1 MKERMKLRKV
11 NKRILIPVIVIVV
24 LVSTGLGYTLL
35 KRSSIAN
42 TVEQTGYQTAQV
54 RRGTLTISASG
65 TGSLVGGQ
73 KTNLSF
79 TASGTVAS
87 ISVAVGDKVTE
98 GQELARIADISALQ
112 SALTT
117 AELDLKAANQNLE
130 KVKNSAATN
139 LANAALTLANAQK
152 ELEDAQSNV
161 LTAEMARCDQ
171 DTTDVYYAA
180 YMKAQ
185 EALNALDQSNTNH
198 DYYLNVILPAKTK
211 VEQAYATYQYCAG
224 YTQYEID
231 SSQATLTLAEAAVKE
246 AEVELAELK
255 ANNGIDP
262 ADLAVAETNV
272 AAAQIA
278 YDNAFATLKGTTIYA
293 PFDGTILSIEG
304 EVGDEVGTSSFITIA
319 DLVHPEVEFW
329 VDETDLD
336 KVSEGTSAKVT
347 FDAIPN
353 KVFEGTVTEINPTL
367 QTISG
372 YQVVQGII
380 QLDLSNEDDS
390 VVVIEGLNASV
401 EVIGGEAENALLV
414 PVEAVHDLGDGQ
426 YGVFVVGTNG
436 KLTLTVVEIGLSDST
451 YTVVTSGLKE
461 GDVVTT
467 GIMETQS

>member
-1 MKERMKLRKV
+1 
-11 NKRILIPVIVIVV
+11 
-24 LVSTGLGYTLL
+24 
-35 KRSSIAN
+35 
-42 TVEQTGYQTAQV
+42 
-54 RRGTLTISASG
+54 
-65 TGSLVGGQ
+65 
-73 KTNLSF
+73 
-79 TASGTVAS
+79 
-87 ISVAVGDKVTE
+87 VGDKVTE

-185 EALNALDQSNTNH
+185 EALNALDQSNTNQ

-246 AEVELAELK
+246 AEEELAELK

-319 DLVHPEVEFW
+319 DLVYPEVEFW

>member
-11 NKRILIPVIVIVV
+11 NKRILIPVIVVVV
-24 LVSTGLGYTLL
+24 LATTGLGYTLW
-35 KRSSIAN
+35 KKSTSGN
-42 TVEQTGYQTAQV
+42 TTEQTGYQTAQV

-73 KTNLSF
+73 KTSLSF

-98 GQELARIADISALQ
+98 GQELARIADISTLQ

-117 AELDLKAANQNLE
+117 AELDLKAANQNLDE
-130 KVKNSAATN
+130 VKNSAEIN
-139 LANAALTLANAQK
+139 LANAALTLATAQK
-152 ELEDAQSNV
+152 DLEDAQSNV
-161 LTAEMARCDQ
+161 LTAGMARCDQ

-185 EALNALDQSNTNH
+185 EALNALDQSNTNQ

-246 AEVELAELK
+246 AEEELAELK
-255 ANNGIDP
+255 ANDGIDP
-262 ADLAVAETNV
+262 ADLATAETNA

-304 EVGDEVGTSSFITIA
+304 EVGDEVGTSSFITVA

-336 KVSEGTSAKVT
+336 KVSEGTPAEVT

-353 KVFEGTVTEINPTL
+353 KVFEGMVTEIDPTL
-367 QTISG
+367 QTMSG

-401 EVIGGEAENALLV
+401 EVIGGEADNALLV
-414 PVEAVHDLGDGQ
+414 PVEAVHDLGDDT
-426 YGVFVVGTNG
+426 YGVFVVDANG
-436 KLTLTVVEIGLSDST
+436 KPSLTVVEIGLSDST
-451 YTVVTSGLKE
+451 YTVITSGLKE

-467 GIMETQS
+467 GIVETQS

>member
-11 NKRILIPVIVIVV
+11 NKRILIPVIMVAV
-24 LVSTGLGYTLL
+24 LASTGLGYILL

-42 TVEQTGYQTAQV
+42 TTEQTGYQTAQV
-54 RRGTLTISASG
+54 RRGTLTLSASG

-98 GQELARIADISALQ
+98 GQELARIADISTLQ

-130 KVKNSAATN
+130 EVKNSAETN

-152 ELEDAQSNV
+152 ELEEAQSNV
-161 LTAEMARCDQ
+161 LTAGMARCDQ

-185 EALNALDQSNTNH
+185 EALNALDQSNTNQ
-198 DYYLNVILPAKTK
+198 DYYLKVILPAKTK

-246 AEVELAELK
+246 AEDKLAELQ

-262 ADLAVAETNV
+262 SDLAIAETSV

-278 YDNAFATLKGTTIYA
+278 YDKAFATLKGTTIYA

-304 EVGDEVGTSSFITIA
+304 EVGDEVGTGSFITIA

-336 KVSEGTSAKVT
+336 KVSEGASAKVT

-367 QTISG
+367 QTMNG
-372 YQVVQGII
+372 YQVVQGVI
-380 QLDLSNEDDS
+380 QLDLSNENDS

-414 PVEAVHDLGDGQ
+414 PVEAVHDLGDDQ
-426 YGVFVVGTNG
+426 YGVFVVGANG

-467 GIMETQS
+467 GILETQS

>member
-185 EALNALDQSNTNH
+185 EALNALDQSNTNQ

>member
-1 MKERMKLRKV
+1 MKERMKPGKV
-11 NKRILIPVIVIVV
+11 NKKILIPVIVVAI
-24 LVSTGLGYTLL
+24 LAAAGLGYTLW
-35 KRSSIAN
+35 KRSATAN
-42 TVEQTGYQTAQV
+42 TIDQTGYQTAQV

-98 GQELARIADISALQ
+98 GQELARIADISTLQ
-112 SALTT
+112 STLTT
-117 AELDLKAANQNLE
+117 AELDLKAAKQKLE
-130 KVKNSAATN
+130 EVQNSAETN
-139 LANAALTLANAQK
+139 LANALLTLANAQK
-152 ELEDAQSNV
+152 DLEDAQSNL
-161 LTAEMARCDQ
+161 LTVGMVRCDQ

-185 EALNALDQSNTNH
+185 EALNALDQSNTNQ
-198 DYYLNVILPAKTK
+198 DYYLNTILPAKTK

-231 SSQATLTLAEAAVKE
+231 SSQATLTLAKAAVKE
-246 AEVELAELK
+246 AEDALAELK
-255 ANNGIDP
+255 ENNGIDP
-262 ADLAVAETNV
+262 ADLASAETNV
-272 AAAQIA
+272 SAAQIA
-278 YDNAFATLKGTTIYA
+278 YDNAFATLEGTTIYA

-304 EVGDEVGTSSFITIA
+304 EVGDKVGTNAFITIA

-329 VDETDLD
+329 IDETDLD
-336 KVSEGTSAKVT
+336 KASVGTSTEVT
-347 FDAIPN
+347 FDAIPD
-353 KVFEGTVTEINPTL
+353 KVFKGTVTEINPTL
-367 QTISG
+367 QTMSG

-380 QLDLSNEDDS
+380 QLDLSKEDAS

-401 EVIGGEAENALLV
+401 EIIGGEAVNALLV

-426 YGVFVVGTNG
+426 YAVFVVGTNG
-436 KLTLTVVEIGLSDST
+436 KLTLTVVEIGLTDST
-451 YTVVTSGLKE
+451 YTVITSGLKE

-467 GIMETQS
+467 GIVETQS